1 MLILQTEYLCIEN
14 KKYSS
19 MKRTLIA
26 IGLVCAVALTACNG
40 NLSKEREQQLQDSFS
55 AVMSNRN
62 AEIET
67 LFQQLNEIDAN
78 LGEIAKTYSDVSQAA
93 NNSGEV
99 SKDAVASIRTKI
111 ATINDIL
118 AADKE
123 KLAAINSR
131 LYRAQKQNKQLTEFV
146 ANLENRIKE
155 QEAQIQTLNAEL
167 QKKNIKIDE
176 LSKDVKDLKE
186 AAKKKD
192 QQMMQIEDEKYSAYF
207 TIGTKKELRTKNI
220 IDRKG
225 GFIGLGRTSV
235 MADNADFAG
244 FTKIDTR
251 NTQEIPL
258 TGKKIKLV
266 TPHPTTSYS
275 LEGDPDRPSS
285 IRITNPDLFRKASKC
300 LVIMVN

>member
-1 MLILQTEYLCIEN
+1 
-14 KKYSS
+14 

-285 IRITNPDLFRKASKC
+285 IRITNPDLFWKASKC